1 MDLFPPSCFCLLDE
15 TEWEALVDSSSR
27 DSYQPHLSRFLRA
40 TGQSRLLRRM
50 ALSASA
56 KPFAFPH
63 VEIDG
68 HGWIVDKAG
77 TCRGRLVRLSLPA
90 RSYEPQLALSHD
102 WFWSEWCSFLCSA
115 TCWAQIRHGE
125 VDLVL
130 SRRHE
135 AWDRIEEQGITRWLK
150 ERWEQCW
157 QHLGSRA
164 HLEQSLALYLEHKT
178 LFKKQASPWGVK
190 DIPVFSRD
198 LAEFLVEY
206 YKNGPHRLKLFKKVT
221 LPAKT
226 HELEELLDRGTFTSI
241 PFPFNET
248 EHTAVPPG
256 DCFLGRSN
264 PVACHSCGRAIAR
277 RESYPRLALFLKDAD
292 ERPQSGKHKDEKPLF
307 CPLCVAMVLVCPV
320 KLTPET
326 LTVRFLSSDED
337 STVGTTATEELRKY
351 VAQSLHVHAGNF
363 VSLHVPERADG
374 KFLAALWGAQA
385 YSLWKM
391 AVTFPPELFQRG
403 FGVEVFPGEEQF
415 RLPRWLLWFTSALA
429 HWHHGFEY
437 RCYAVNELRVPFAQF
452 LRLAARGKVF
462 HAFYTLMA
470 GGVIQE
476 DSRSWRWI
484 ALQDIWAQLETLMQ
498 EEDVMPLPDYPTIVG
513 FAGLLLPLAERV
525 EYRKRSNP
533 KEAKRAIG
541 KLLEEVDRPIQYAY
555 TAAREAG
562 DSTFIFC
569 RRAQYRTFYDKAVEL
584 LDRAGEDVES
594 LRREGRRIVE
604 EREAF
609 AWARDAEEQIF
620 IGPDQVVRV
629 ACYLVNEGEAP
640 PYAAEADWRA
650 FAYQVKLAL
659 WSMFPHYLGTE

>member
-1 MDLFPPSCFCLLDE
+1 MNLSLPSRFCLLDE
-15 TEWEALVDSSSR
+15 AEREALVDSR
-27 DSYQPHLSRFLRA
+27 DRASYQPHLGRFLST
-40 TGQSRLLRRM
+40 TGQSRLLRR
-50 ALSASA
+50 LTLGASE
-56 KPFAFPH
+56 KSFAFPRL
-63 VEIDG
+63 EMDG
-68 HGWIVDKAG
+68 RGWIVDETG
-77 TCRGRLVRLSLPA
+77 TRRGRLVRLSLPA

-102 WFWSEWCSFLCSA
+102 WFWNEWCSFLCSPFS
-115 TCWAQIRHGE
+115 WARTRHGE

-130 SRRHE
+130 GRGHE
-135 AWDRIEEQGITRWLK
+135 AWKRIGQQGVSGWLEEQW
-150 ERWEQCW
+150 ERLWH
-157 QHLGSRA
+157 HLGSRP
-164 HLEQSLALYLEHKT
+164 HLERSLALALGYKT
-178 LFKKQASPWGVK
+178 LFKAQASAWGVK

-198 LAEFLVEY
+198 LAEFLVDY
-206 YKNGPHRLKLFKKVT
+206 YKNGPRRLQLFKRAS

-226 HELEELLDRGTFTSI
+226 RELEELLSRGTFTSI
-241 PFPFNET
+241 PFPFHES
-248 EHTAVPPG
+248 EYPAVPPG
-256 DCFLGRSN
+256 DYFSGRSD
-264 PVACHSCGRAIAR
+264 PVTCHGCGRAVHRKNA
-277 RESYPRLALFLKDAD
+277 YARLAVFLKDAD

-307 CPLCVAMVLVCPV
+307 CPLCVAMVLACPA

-326 LTVRFLSSDED
+326 LTVRFLCSEGDFED
-337 STVGTTATEELRKY
+337 NATAAEELRKY

-363 VSLHVPERADG
+363 VSLHVSERADG
-374 KFLAALWGAQA
+374 KSLAALWGAQA
-385 YSLWKM
+385 YSLWKT
-391 AVTFPPELFQRG
+391 AVTFPPELFQQG
-403 FGVEVFPGEEQF
+403 FGVEVFPGEERF
-415 RLPRWLLWFTSALA
+415 RLPRWLLWFTSAMA
-429 HWHHGFEY
+429 DWDRGFKY
-437 RCYAVNELRVPFAQF
+437 RFVAEKKLRVPLAQF

-462 HAFYTLMA
+462 HAFYALLA
-470 GGVIQE
+470 GGAIQG

-484 ALQDIWAQLETLMQ
+484 ALQDIWSRLETLML

-525 EYRKRSNP
+525 EYRKRSDP

-569 RRAQYRTFYDKAVEL
+569 RRPQNRTFYDKAVEL
-584 LDRAGEDVES
+584 LARAGEDVEG

-629 ACYLVNEGEAP
+629 TCYLVNEGEAP
-640 PYAAEADWRA
+640 PYAGEADWRA

-659 WSMFPHYLGTE
+659 WSMFPHHLGTE